1 MLAFLH
7 RIGWLLAAG
16 LVLVSCESL
25 KRMRPAEESGLE
37 AGLDTR
43 GERGTG
49 AAGESSI
56 PDAPSFRDPG
66 GDLNLQALTRMAVA
80 RSPAWAGAEGN
91 LKVAQAQRRT
101 VGEWEDPEF
110 RGGFDWDDVRIPEV
124 KVPGPGNDDAVRR
137 NEQLATSVRFYPP
150 NPFEIRAELDKSMA
164 EISYAEYYLRQ
175 VGRDVVHEVRTLYQE
190 LQFLQEDIALGR
202 AIYRLEREEYERL
215 QRVLDEGNQLRDPVD
230 RQRRRAIERQGITS
244 SPEIKF
250 QQVRAQ
256 LAALVGLEDP
266 GRIKVEGVPNRR
278 VLGFHEDT
286 VASLTEMAFMNNLKL
301 ADLDRLKRLAEG
313 DLRGFKAKK
322 IPWVSFIETGRDR
335 SYSSH
340 LAINDT
346 WSVRIAVNVPIFSL
360 FSKESDVYR
369 EQIRSYQNQAE
380 RYRAQIERQIA
391 SAVSNI
397 QEAREGLARFDRET
411 AEIIGEFEEMEASL
425 LEAVPQKQAE
435 VAHARRV
442 VAMER
447 SRERLE
453 AEEAYHEALLNLESI
468 IRNDIEA
475 VFRKEAAGSGKDA

>member
-1 MLAFLH
+1 M
-7 RIGWLLAAG
+7 
-16 LVLVSCESL
+16 
-25 KRMRPAEESGLE
+25 
-37 AGLDTR
+37 
-43 GERGTG
+43 
-49 AAGESSI
+49 
-56 PDAPSFRDPG
+56 
-66 GDLNLQALTRMAVA
+66 
-80 RSPAWAGAEGN
+80 
-91 LKVAQAQRRT
+91 
-101 VGEWEDPEF
+101 
-110 RGGFDWDDVRIPEV
+110 
-124 KVPGPGNDDAVRR
+124 
-137 NEQLATSVRFYPP
+137 
-150 NPFEIRAELDKSMA
+150 
-164 EISYAEYYLRQ
+164 
-175 VGRDVVHEVRTLYQE
+175 VHEVRTLYQE